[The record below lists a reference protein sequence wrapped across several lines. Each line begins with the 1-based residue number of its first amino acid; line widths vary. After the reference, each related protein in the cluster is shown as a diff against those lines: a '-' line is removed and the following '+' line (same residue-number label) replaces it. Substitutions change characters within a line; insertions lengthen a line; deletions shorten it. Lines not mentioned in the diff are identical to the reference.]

1 MEDHTKIR
9 GVEVQLQTIQFK
21 GVKDIEP
28 AKLEGLSK
36 RGMIGL

>member
-9 GVEVQLQTIQFK
+9 GVEVQLRTIQFK
-21 GVKDIEP
+21 GVQDIE
-28 AKLEGLSK
+28 AKLEELSK